1 MTEGLTRRQQ
11 ALLRSLRARHGR
23 KNSEFCLCD
32 GQRPCAE
39 ILAGRP
45 DLVELLILRDDRTSI
60 ELPSCHAETVIL
72 NGAEFDS
79 LAPTVHSQ
87 GVMVLARR
95 PDPVPA
101 DSPVPD
107 PFVLVLD
114 RVGDPGN
121 FGTILRTA
129 RAVGLHEVWIT
140 AGSAD
145 PFSDKILRSASGAQ
159 FVLGIRNAGNLEETA
174 AALKHLGVGT
184 FFRTLPAG
192 GENLFR
198 TEDVFRNSAV
208 ILGCEATGVAAL
220 EGARAL
226 HIPMPGDAESLNVA
240 QAATVVLF
248 EYVRRLFG

>member
-1 MTEGLTRRQQ
+1 MGGLTRRQQ
-11 ALLRSLRARHGR
+11 SLLRSLRGRHGR
-23 KNSEFCLCD
+23 RNSEFCLCD
-32 GQRPCAE
+32 GQRPCVE

-45 DLVELLILRDDRTSI
+45 DLVELVVLREDRAAV
-60 ELPSCHAETVIL
+60 ELPPCPAETVVL
-72 NGAEFDS
+72 SGAEFDS

-87 GVMVLARR
+87 GIMVLAGR
-95 PDPVPA
+95 PA
-101 DSPVPD
+101 SISTDSPVPD

-129 RAVGLHEVWIT
+129 RAVGLREVWIT

-159 FVLGIRNAGNLEETA
+159 FVLGIRNAGSLDETA
-174 AALKHLGVGT
+174 SVLRRLGFGT

-198 TEDVFRNSAV
+198 TQDVFRKSAI
-208 ILGCEATGVAAL
+208 ILGWPMALNSMPAA
-220 EGARAL
+220 
-226 HIPMPGDAESLNVA
+226 II
-240 QAATVVLF
+240 
-248 EYVRRLFG
+248 